1 MTFSSLPFIFYFL
14 PLFFLLYYLLPAS
27 WRQAALLAGSLFFCA
42 WGSPRGMLL
51 LLALIGL
58 DLLLGRYLAP
68 GRRRARQR
76 LLLGAAILL
85 NLLPLLLFKYS
96 AFMADSVS
104 QLTGL
109 SLSVPDWVQPLG
121 LSFYTFRSISYLVDV
136 WRADSKPA
144 ASFLDLAVYL
154 AFFPQLL
161 SGPIVRYSWWQQQN
175 LRPQALTWLR
185 LQNGC
190 RRMVIG
196 LAKKLLL
203 ADRLAA
209 VWQTVHQVNPGN
221 LSALTA
227 WIGAICFSL
236 QIYFDFSA
244 YSDMA
249 IGLTQLLGYDS
260 PENFLYP
267 YVACSVTDF
276 WRRWH
281 ISLSFW
287 FRRYV
292 YIPLGGNRRGRL
304 RQWLN
309 ILAVWALTGLW
320 HGAAWNYVL
329 WGLYYA
335 ALLLLE
341 KQLAPRLK
349 LPLWPARLVV
359 LLLNI
364 LGWVF
369 FAHPSLPE
377 IPAYFSAMLG
387 LGQAGA
393 ADQQGL
399 YLLLTHGL
407 LILLGF
413 IAATPYPR
421 QWWQRLAGLSACPE
435 SAERGLTPQTGFA
448 CVQAPATESTA
459 AFWRPQKRL
468 AAWLQ
473 VTGLLLLLLASLAF
487 SVESSFSTFLY
498 FQF

>member
-14 PLFFLLYYLLPAS
+14 PLFLLLYYLLPPR
-27 WRQAALLAGSLFFCA
+27 WRPAVLLAGSLFFCA
-42 WGSPRGMLL
+42 WGSPRGLLL
-51 LLALIGL
+51 LLALICL
-58 DLLLGRYLAP
+58 DFFLGRRLGPDCPP
-68 GRRRARQR
+68 GRLRSGRR
-76 LLLGAAILL
+76 LLLLAAILL

-136 WRADSKPA
+136 WRGDSKAADS
-144 ASFLDLAVYL
+144 FLALAVYL

-161 SGPIVRYSWWQQQN
+161 SGPIVRYSWWLQTN
-175 LRPQALTWLR
+175 LQPRPLTWLR
-185 LQNGC
+185 LQNGS
-190 RRMVIG
+190 RRIIIG

-209 VWQTVHQVNPGN
+209 SWQTVSQMAPGS

-267 YVACSVTDF
+267 YEACSMTDF

-287 FRRYV
+287 FRRYA
-292 YIPLGGNRRGRL
+292 YIPLGGNRRGKL
-304 RQWLN
+304 RQWLS

-335 ALLLLE
+335 TLLLLE

-349 LPLWPARLVV
+349 LPLWPARILV
-359 LLLNI
+359 LLLNV

-369 FAHPSLPE
+369 FAHRSLPE
-377 IPAYFSAMLG
+377 IPAYFGALLG

-393 ADQQGL
+393 ADQAGL

-407 LILLGF
+407 LILLALV
-413 IAATPYPR
+413 AATHYPR
-421 QWWQRLAGLSACPE
+421 LWWQR
-435 SAERGLTPQTGFA
+435 
-448 CVQAPATESTA
+448 
-459 AFWRPQKRL
+459 W
-468 AAWLQ
+468 
-473 VTGLLLLLLASLAF
+473 AS
-487 SVESSFSTFLY
+487 
-498 FQF
+498 